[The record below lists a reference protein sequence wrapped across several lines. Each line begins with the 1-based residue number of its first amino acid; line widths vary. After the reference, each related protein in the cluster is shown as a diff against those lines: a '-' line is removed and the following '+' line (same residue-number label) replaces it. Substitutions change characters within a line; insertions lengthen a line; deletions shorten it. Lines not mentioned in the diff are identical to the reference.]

1 MNFYQMNNLKII
13 FFGTP
18 DFSLDTLKYLH
29 NSNHKLIS
37 VVSSA
42 DKKSG
47 RGLKIK
53 YSPVKNYCIQNQIS
67 LLQPENLKCID
78 FQNDLKNLKADLYVI
93 VAFKFL
99 PKEVW
104 SIPKMGSIN
113 IHASLLPNLRGA
125 APINWSLIYG
135 HNKTGLT
142 SFFLDENIDTE
153 RFTSIDI
160 RIYDLEKDIKNLTLQ
175 FEEILFKLD
184 DISNNMADLESEL
197 ILKLEKSNIESKKEN
212 IENYQDTT
220 EEDLEIK
227 EKNTLG
233 KIVISDN
240 IDAEND
246 KDSSDLNIEKEKNSL
261 LKELSSLN
269 PEEQMQYALDQMMK
283 KNYNDSKNIL
293 DDFIKNFPENQLSGS
308 AHFWLG
314 KIYLFE
320 TNYRKAAIVFGE
332 GVQKFP
338 NSIKAP
344 EMYYELAKSLKE
356 MDKISESCKTLAL
369 LAQNYEGNKFTKD
382 PEKIKDKLN
391 CD

>member
-1 MNFYQMNNLKII
+1 MKYISLFLILFILTINFNKSFAEDALTIKQQLDRIMEEVKDLNKAVFNKSFDNEKLN
-13 FFGTP
+13 
-18 DFSLDTLKYLH
+18 SLDE
-29 NSNHKLIS
+29 S
-37 VVSSA
+37 
-42 DKKSG
+42 
-47 RGLKIK
+47 
-53 YSPVKNYCIQNQIS
+53 
-67 LLQPENLKCID
+67 
-78 FQNDLKNLKADLYVI
+78 
-93 VAFKFL
+93 
-99 PKEVW
+99 
-104 SIPKMGSIN
+104 
-113 IHASLLPNLRGA
+113 
-125 APINWSLIYG
+125 
-135 HNKTGLT
+135 
-142 SFFLDENIDTE
+142 IDTE

-184 DISNNMADLESEL
+184 DISNDMADLESEL

-220 EEDLEIK
+220 EEDLEIE

-240 IDAEND
+240 NKAEND

-369 LAQNYEGNKFTKD
+369 LAKNYEGNKFTKD

>member
-1 MNFYQMNNLKII
+1 M
-13 FFGTP
+13 
-18 DFSLDTLKYLH
+18 KY
-29 NSNHKLIS
+29 
-37 VVSSA
+37 
-42 DKKSG
+42 
-47 RGLKIK
+47 
-53 YSPVKNYCIQNQIS
+53 IS
-67 LLQPENLKCID
+67 LLLILFILIINFNKSFAEDALTIKQQLDRIMEEVK
-78 FQNDLKNLKADLYVI
+78 DLNKAV
-93 VAFKFL
+93 F
-99 PKEVW
+99 
-104 SIPKMGSIN
+104 
-113 IHASLLPNLRGA
+113 
-125 APINWSLIYG
+125 
-135 HNKTGLT
+135 NK
-142 SFFLDENIDTE
+142 SFDNKKLNSLDESIDTE

-184 DISNNMADLESEL
+184 DISNDMTDLESEL

-220 EEDLEIK
+220 EEDLEIE

-240 IDAEND
+240 NKAEND
-246 KDSSDLNIEKEKNSL
+246 KDSSDLNVEKEKNSL

-293 DDFIKNFPENQLSGS
+293 DYFIKNFPENQLSGS

>member
-1 MNFYQMNNLKII
+1 MKYISLFLILFILTINFNKSFAEDALTIKQQLDRIMEEVKDLNKAVFNKSFDNKKLN
-13 FFGTP
+13 
-18 DFSLDTLKYLH
+18 SLDE
-29 NSNHKLIS
+29 S
-37 VVSSA
+37 
-42 DKKSG
+42 
-47 RGLKIK
+47 
-53 YSPVKNYCIQNQIS
+53 
-67 LLQPENLKCID
+67 
-78 FQNDLKNLKADLYVI
+78 
-93 VAFKFL
+93 
-99 PKEVW
+99 
-104 SIPKMGSIN
+104 
-113 IHASLLPNLRGA
+113 
-125 APINWSLIYG
+125 
-135 HNKTGLT
+135 
-142 SFFLDENIDTE
+142 IDTE

-184 DISNNMADLESEL
+184 DISNDMADLESEL
-197 ILKLEKSNIESKKEN
+197 ISKLEKNNIESKKEN

-220 EEDLEIK
+220 EEDLEIE

-240 IDAEND
+240 NKAEND
-246 KDSSDLNIEKEKNSL
+246 KDSSDLNVEKEKNSL

-293 DDFIKNFPENQLSGS
+293 DEFIKNFPENQLSGS

>member
-1 MNFYQMNNLKII
+1 MKYISLFLLLFILTINLNKSFAEDALTIKQQLDRI
-13 FFGTP
+13 MEEVKDLNKAVFNKSF
-18 DFSLDTLKYLH
+18 DNEKLNSLDE
-29 NSNHKLIS
+29 
-37 VVSSA
+37 
-42 DKKSG
+42 G
-47 RGLKIK
+47 
-53 YSPVKNYCIQNQIS
+53 
-67 LLQPENLKCID
+67 ID
-78 FQNDLKNLKADLYVI
+78 A
-93 VAFKFL
+93 
-99 PKEVW
+99 
-104 SIPKMGSIN
+104 
-113 IHASLLPNLRGA
+113 
-125 APINWSLIYG
+125 
-135 HNKTGLT
+135 
-142 SFFLDENIDTE
+142 E

-184 DISNNMADLESEL
+184 DISNDMVDLESKL
-197 ILKLEKSNIESKKEN
+197 ISKLEKINTEPRKEN
-212 IENYQDTT
+212 IENNKATT
-220 EEDLEIK
+220 EEDLEIE

-233 KIVISDN
+233 KIVISDDN
-240 IDAEND
+240 TKNVKEP
-246 KDSSDLNIEKEKNSL
+246 SDLNVEKEKNSL
-261 LKELSSLN
+261 LQEVSNLK

-293 DDFIKNFPENQLSGS
+293 DHFIENFPENQLSGS

-356 MDKISESCKTLAL
+356 MDKIPESCKTLTL
-369 LAQNYEGNKFTKD
+369 LEQNYEGNKFTKD

>member
-1 MNFYQMNNLKII
+1 M
-13 FFGTP
+13 
-18 DFSLDTLKYLH
+18 KY
-29 NSNHKLIS
+29 
-37 VVSSA
+37 
-42 DKKSG
+42 
-47 RGLKIK
+47 
-53 YSPVKNYCIQNQIS
+53 IS
-67 LLQPENLKCID
+67 LLLILFILTINFNKSFAEDALTIKQQLDRIMEEVK
-78 FQNDLKNLKADLYVI
+78 DLNKAV
-93 VAFKFL
+93 F
-99 PKEVW
+99 
-104 SIPKMGSIN
+104 
-113 IHASLLPNLRGA
+113 
-125 APINWSLIYG
+125 
-135 HNKTGLT
+135 NK
-142 SFFLDENIDTE
+142 SFDNKKLNSLDESIDTE

-184 DISNNMADLESEL
+184 DISNDMADLESEL
-197 ILKLEKSNIESKKEN
+197 IIKLEKSNIESKKEN

-240 IDAEND
+240 NDAEND

-293 DDFIKNFPENQLSGS
+293 DEFIKNFPENQLSGS

>member
-1 MNFYQMNNLKII
+1 M
-13 FFGTP
+13 
-18 DFSLDTLKYLH
+18 KY
-29 NSNHKLIS
+29 
-37 VVSSA
+37 
-42 DKKSG
+42 
-47 RGLKIK
+47 
-53 YSPVKNYCIQNQIS
+53 IS
-67 LLQPENLKCID
+67 LLLILFILTINFNKSFAEDALTIKQQLDRIMEEVK
-78 FQNDLKNLKADLYVI
+78 DLNKAV
-93 VAFKFL
+93 F
-99 PKEVW
+99 
-104 SIPKMGSIN
+104 
-113 IHASLLPNLRGA
+113 
-125 APINWSLIYG
+125 
-135 HNKTGLT
+135 NKTFDNEKLN
-142 SFFLDENIDTE
+142 SLDESIDTE

-184 DISNNMADLESEL
+184 DISNDMADLESEL
-197 ILKLEKSNIESKKEN
+197 ISKLEKSNIESKKEN

-220 EEDLEIK
+220 EEVLEIE

-240 IDAEND
+240 NKAEND
-246 KDSSDLNIEKEKNSL
+246 KDSSDLNVVKEKNSL

-293 DDFIKNFPENQLSGS
+293 DEFIKNFPENQLSGS

-369 LAQNYEGNKFTKD
+369 LAKNYEGNKFTKD

>member
-1 MNFYQMNNLKII
+1 MKYISLFLLLFILTINLNKSFAEDALTIKQQLDRI
-13 FFGTP
+13 TEEIKDLNKAVFNKSF
-18 DFSLDTLKYLH
+18 DNEKLNSLDE
-29 NSNHKLIS
+29 S
-37 VVSSA
+37 
-42 DKKSG
+42 
-47 RGLKIK
+47 
-53 YSPVKNYCIQNQIS
+53 
-67 LLQPENLKCID
+67 ID
-78 FQNDLKNLKADLYVI
+78 A
-93 VAFKFL
+93 
-99 PKEVW
+99 
-104 SIPKMGSIN
+104 
-113 IHASLLPNLRGA
+113 
-125 APINWSLIYG
+125 
-135 HNKTGLT
+135 
-142 SFFLDENIDTE
+142 E

-184 DISNNMADLESEL
+184 DISNDMIDLESKL
-197 ILKLEKSNIESKKEN
+197 ISKFEKNNIEPRKEN
-212 IENYQDTT
+212 IENNTATT
-220 EEDLEIK
+220 DEDLEIE

-233 KIVISDN
+233 KIVISDDN
-240 IDAEND
+240 TKNVKEPSN
-246 KDSSDLNIEKEKNSL
+246 LNVEKEKNSL
-261 LKELSSLN
+261 LQEVSNLK
-269 PEEQMQYALDQMMK
+269 PEEQMQYALNQMMK

-293 DDFIKNFPENQLSGS
+293 NHFIENFPENQLSGS

-356 MDKISESCKTLAL
+356 MDKIPESCKTLTL
-369 LAQNYEGNKFTKD
+369 LEKNYVGSKFTKD

>member
-1 MNFYQMNNLKII
+1 MKYILLFLLLFILTINLNKSFAEDALTINQQLDRI
-13 FFGTP
+13 MEEVKDLNKAVFNKSF
-18 DFSLDTLKYLH
+18 DNEKLNSLDE
-29 NSNHKLIS
+29 S
-37 VVSSA
+37 
-42 DKKSG
+42 
-47 RGLKIK
+47 
-53 YSPVKNYCIQNQIS
+53 
-67 LLQPENLKCID
+67 ID
-78 FQNDLKNLKADLYVI
+78 A
-93 VAFKFL
+93 
-99 PKEVW
+99 
-104 SIPKMGSIN
+104 
-113 IHASLLPNLRGA
+113 
-125 APINWSLIYG
+125 
-135 HNKTGLT
+135 
-142 SFFLDENIDTE
+142 E

-184 DISNNMADLESEL
+184 DISDDMVDLESKL
-197 ILKLEKSNIESKKEN
+197 ISKFEKNNIELRKEN
-212 IENYQDTT
+212 IENNIATID
-220 EEDLEIK
+220 EDLEIE

-233 KIVISDN
+233 KIVISDDN
-240 IDAEND
+240 TKNVKEPSN
-246 KDSSDLNIEKEKNSL
+246 LNVEKEKNSL
-261 LKELSSLN
+261 LQEVSNLK

-293 DDFIKNFPENQLSGS
+293 DHFIENFPENQLSGS

-356 MDKISESCKTLAL
+356 MNKIPESCKTLTL
-369 LAQNYEGNKFTKD
+369 LEQNYEGNKFTKD

>member
-1 MNFYQMNNLKII
+1 MKYISLFLLLFILTINLNKSFAEDALTIKQQLDRVMEEVKDLNKAV
-13 FFGTP
+13 FNKSF
-18 DFSLDTLKYLH
+18 DNEKLNSLDE
-29 NSNHKLIS
+29 S
-37 VVSSA
+37 
-42 DKKSG
+42 
-47 RGLKIK
+47 
-53 YSPVKNYCIQNQIS
+53 
-67 LLQPENLKCID
+67 ID
-78 FQNDLKNLKADLYVI
+78 A
-93 VAFKFL
+93 
-99 PKEVW
+99 
-104 SIPKMGSIN
+104 
-113 IHASLLPNLRGA
+113 
-125 APINWSLIYG
+125 
-135 HNKTGLT
+135 
-142 SFFLDENIDTE
+142 E

-184 DISNNMADLESEL
+184 DISNDMVDLESKL
-197 ILKLEKSNIESKKEN
+197 ISKFEKSNIEPRKEN
-212 IENYQDTT
+212 IENNKATT
-220 EEDLEIK
+220 DEDLEIE

-233 KIVISDN
+233 KIVISDDN
-240 IDAEND
+240 TKNVKEP
-246 KDSSDLNIEKEKNSL
+246 SELNVEKEKNSL
-261 LKELSSLN
+261 LQEVSNLK

-293 DDFIKNFPENQLSGS
+293 DNFIENFPENQLSGS

-356 MDKISESCKTLAL
+356 MDKIPESCKTLTL
-369 LAQNYEGNKFTKD
+369 LEQNYEGNKFTKD

>member
-1 MNFYQMNNLKII
+1 MKYISLFLLLFILTINLNKLFAEDSLTIKQQLDRVMEEVKDLNKAV
-13 FFGTP
+13 FNKSF
-18 DFSLDTLKYLH
+18 DNEKLNSLDE
-29 NSNHKLIS
+29 S
-37 VVSSA
+37 
-42 DKKSG
+42 
-47 RGLKIK
+47 
-53 YSPVKNYCIQNQIS
+53 
-67 LLQPENLKCID
+67 ID
-78 FQNDLKNLKADLYVI
+78 A
-93 VAFKFL
+93 
-99 PKEVW
+99 
-104 SIPKMGSIN
+104 
-113 IHASLLPNLRGA
+113 
-125 APINWSLIYG
+125 
-135 HNKTGLT
+135 
-142 SFFLDENIDTE
+142 E

-184 DISNNMADLESEL
+184 DISKDMVDLESKF
-197 ILKLEKSNIESKKEN
+197 ISKLEKINIEPRKEN
-212 IENYQDTT
+212 IENNKAATD
-220 EEDLEIK
+220 EDLEIE

-233 KIVISDN
+233 KIVISDDN
-240 IDAEND
+240 AKNVKEP
-246 KDSSDLNIEKEKNSL
+246 SDLNVAKEKNSL
-261 LKELSSLN
+261 LQEVSNLK

-283 KNYNDSKNIL
+283 KNYNDSKNVL
-293 DDFIKNFPENQLSGS
+293 YHFIQNFPENQLSGS

-356 MDKISESCKTLAL
+356 MDKIPESCKTLTSL
-369 LAQNYEGNKFTKD
+369 EQNYEGNKFTKD

>member
-1 MNFYQMNNLKII
+1 MKYISLSLLLFVLTINLNKSFAEDALTIKQQLDRI
-13 FFGTP
+13 MEEVKDLNKAVFNKSF
-18 DFSLDTLKYLH
+18 DNEKLNSLDE
-29 NSNHKLIS
+29 S
-37 VVSSA
+37 
-42 DKKSG
+42 
-47 RGLKIK
+47 
-53 YSPVKNYCIQNQIS
+53 
-67 LLQPENLKCID
+67 ID
-78 FQNDLKNLKADLYVI
+78 A
-93 VAFKFL
+93 
-99 PKEVW
+99 
-104 SIPKMGSIN
+104 
-113 IHASLLPNLRGA
+113 
-125 APINWSLIYG
+125 
-135 HNKTGLT
+135 
-142 SFFLDENIDTE
+142 E

-184 DISNNMADLESEL
+184 DISDDMVDLESKL
-197 ILKLEKSNIESKKEN
+197 ISKFEKNNIEPKKEN
-212 IENYQDTT
+212 IENNTT
-220 EEDLEIK
+220 SIDEGLEIE

-233 KIVISDN
+233 KIVISDDN
-240 IDAEND
+240 TKNVKEPSN
-246 KDSSDLNIEKEKNSL
+246 LNVEKEKNSL
-261 LKELSSLN
+261 LQEVSNLK

-293 DDFIKNFPENQLSGS
+293 DHFIENFPENQLSGS

-356 MDKISESCKTLAL
+356 MDKIPESCKTLTL
-369 LAQNYEGNKFTKD
+369 LEQNYEGNKFTKD

>member
-1 MNFYQMNNLKII
+1 MKYISLFLVLFILTINLNKSFAEDALTIKQQLDRVMEEVKDLNKAV
-13 FFGTP
+13 FNKSF
-18 DFSLDTLKYLH
+18 DNEKLNSLDE
-29 NSNHKLIS
+29 S
-37 VVSSA
+37 
-42 DKKSG
+42 
-47 RGLKIK
+47 
-53 YSPVKNYCIQNQIS
+53 
-67 LLQPENLKCID
+67 ID
-78 FQNDLKNLKADLYVI
+78 A
-93 VAFKFL
+93 
-99 PKEVW
+99 
-104 SIPKMGSIN
+104 
-113 IHASLLPNLRGA
+113 
-125 APINWSLIYG
+125 
-135 HNKTGLT
+135 
-142 SFFLDENIDTE
+142 E

-184 DISNNMADLESEL
+184 DISNDMVDLESKL
-197 ILKLEKSNIESKKEN
+197 ISKFEKSNIEPRKEN
-212 IENYQDTT
+212 IENNKAATD
-220 EEDLEIK
+220 EGLEIE

-233 KIVISDN
+233 KIVISDDN
-240 IDAEND
+240 TKNVKEP
-246 KDSSDLNIEKEKNSL
+246 SELNVEKEKNSL
-261 LKELSSLN
+261 LQEVSNLK

-293 DDFIKNFPENQLSGS
+293 DHFIENFPENQLSGS

-356 MDKISESCKTLAL
+356 MDKIPESCKTLTL
-369 LAQNYEGNKFTKD
+369 LEQNYEGNKFTKD

>member
-1 MNFYQMNNLKII
+1 M
-13 FFGTP
+13 
-18 DFSLDTLKYLH
+18 KY
-29 NSNHKLIS
+29 
-37 VVSSA
+37 
-42 DKKSG
+42 
-47 RGLKIK
+47 
-53 YSPVKNYCIQNQIS
+53 IS
-67 LLQPENLKCID
+67 LLLILFILTINFNKSFAEDALTIKQQLDRIMEEVK
-78 FQNDLKNLKADLYVI
+78 DLNKAV
-93 VAFKFL
+93 F
-99 PKEVW
+99 
-104 SIPKMGSIN
+104 
-113 IHASLLPNLRGA
+113 
-125 APINWSLIYG
+125 
-135 HNKTGLT
+135 NK
-142 SFFLDENIDTE
+142 SFDNEKLNSLDESIDTE

-184 DISNNMADLESEL
+184 DISNDMADLESEL

-212 IENYQDTT
+212 IENYQDSTD
-220 EEDLEIK
+220 EDLEIE

-293 DDFIKNFPENQLSGS
+293 DEFIKNFPENQLSGS

>member
-1 MNFYQMNNLKII
+1 MRYISLFLILFIFTINFNKSFAEDALTIKQQLDRIMEEVKDLNKAVFNKSFDNEKLN
-13 FFGTP
+13 
-18 DFSLDTLKYLH
+18 SLDE
-29 NSNHKLIS
+29 S
-37 VVSSA
+37 
-42 DKKSG
+42 
-47 RGLKIK
+47 
-53 YSPVKNYCIQNQIS
+53 
-67 LLQPENLKCID
+67 
-78 FQNDLKNLKADLYVI
+78 
-93 VAFKFL
+93 
-99 PKEVW
+99 
-104 SIPKMGSIN
+104 
-113 IHASLLPNLRGA
+113 
-125 APINWSLIYG
+125 
-135 HNKTGLT
+135 
-142 SFFLDENIDTE
+142 IDTE

-184 DISNNMADLESEL
+184 DISNDMADLESEL
-197 ILKLEKSNIESKKEN
+197 ILKLEKNNIESKKEN

-220 EEDLEIK
+220 EEVLEIE

-233 KIVISDN
+233 KIVISDDN
-240 IDAEND
+240 TKNVKEP
-246 KDSSDLNIEKEKNSL
+246 SDLNVEKKKNSL
-261 LKELSSLN
+261 LQELSSLN

-283 KNYNDSKNIL
+283 KNYNVSKNIFEQL
-293 DDFIKNFPENQLSGS
+293 IKNFPENQLSGS

-356 MDKISESCKTLAL
+356 MNKVSESCKTLAL
-369 LAQNYEGNKFTKD
+369 LEENYEGNKFTKD

>member
-1 MNFYQMNNLKII
+1 MRYISLFLILFIFTINFNKSFAEDALTIKQQLDRIMEEVKDLNKAVFNKSFDNEKLN
-13 FFGTP
+13 
-18 DFSLDTLKYLH
+18 SLDE
-29 NSNHKLIS
+29 S
-37 VVSSA
+37 
-42 DKKSG
+42 
-47 RGLKIK
+47 
-53 YSPVKNYCIQNQIS
+53 
-67 LLQPENLKCID
+67 
-78 FQNDLKNLKADLYVI
+78 
-93 VAFKFL
+93 
-99 PKEVW
+99 
-104 SIPKMGSIN
+104 
-113 IHASLLPNLRGA
+113 
-125 APINWSLIYG
+125 
-135 HNKTGLT
+135 
-142 SFFLDENIDTE
+142 IDTE

-184 DISNNMADLESEL
+184 DISNDMTDLESEL
-197 ILKLEKSNIESKKEN
+197 TLKLEKNNIESKKEN

-220 EEDLEIK
+220 EEDLEIE

-240 IDAEND
+240 NKAEND
-246 KDSSDLNIEKEKNSL
+246 NDTSDLNVEKEKNSS

-293 DDFIKNFPENQLSGS
+293 DEFIKNFPENQLSGS

-369 LAQNYEGNKFTKD
+369 LAKNYEGNKFTKD

>member
-1 MNFYQMNNLKII
+1 M
-13 FFGTP
+13 
-18 DFSLDTLKYLH
+18 KY
-29 NSNHKLIS
+29 
-37 VVSSA
+37 
-42 DKKSG
+42 
-47 RGLKIK
+47 
-53 YSPVKNYCIQNQIS
+53 IS
-67 LLQPENLKCID
+67 LFLILFILTINFNKLFAEDALTIKQQLDRIMEEVK
-78 FQNDLKNLKADLYVI
+78 DLNKAVFNKSFDNEKL
-93 VAFKFL
+93 
-99 PKEVW
+99 
-104 SIPKMGSIN
+104 N
-113 IHASLLPNLRGA
+113 SLEE
-125 APINWSLIYG
+125 S
-135 HNKTGLT
+135 
-142 SFFLDENIDTE
+142 IDTE

-184 DISNNMADLESEL
+184 DISNDMVDLESEL
-197 ILKLEKSNIESKKEN
+197 ILKLEKNNIESKKEN

-220 EEDLEIK
+220 EEDLEIE

-240 IDAEND
+240 NKAEND
-246 KDSSDLNIEKEKNSL
+246 KDTSDLNVEKEKNSS

-293 DDFIKNFPENQLSGS
+293 EEFIKNFPENQLSGS

-369 LAQNYEGNKFTKD
+369 LAKNYEGNKFTKD

>member
-1 MNFYQMNNLKII
+1 M
-13 FFGTP
+13 
-18 DFSLDTLKYLH
+18 KY
-29 NSNHKLIS
+29 
-37 VVSSA
+37 
-42 DKKSG
+42 
-47 RGLKIK
+47 
-53 YSPVKNYCIQNQIS
+53 IS
-67 LLQPENLKCID
+67 LLLILFILTINFNKSFAEDALTIKQQLDRIMEEVK
-78 FQNDLKNLKADLYVI
+78 DLNKAV
-93 VAFKFL
+93 F
-99 PKEVW
+99 
-104 SIPKMGSIN
+104 
-113 IHASLLPNLRGA
+113 
-125 APINWSLIYG
+125 
-135 HNKTGLT
+135 NK
-142 SFFLDENIDTE
+142 SFDNEKLNSLDESIDTE

-184 DISNNMADLESEL
+184 DISNDMADLESEL

-246 KDSSDLNIEKEKNSL
+246 KDSSDLNIENEKNSL

-369 LAQNYEGNKFTKD
+369 LAKNYEGNKFTKD

>member
-1 MNFYQMNNLKII
+1 MKYISLFLLLFILTINLNKSFAEDALTIKQQLDRVMEEVKDLNKAV
-13 FFGTP
+13 FNKSF
-18 DFSLDTLKYLH
+18 DNEKLNSLDE
-29 NSNHKLIS
+29 S
-37 VVSSA
+37 
-42 DKKSG
+42 
-47 RGLKIK
+47 
-53 YSPVKNYCIQNQIS
+53 
-67 LLQPENLKCID
+67 ID
-78 FQNDLKNLKADLYVI
+78 A
-93 VAFKFL
+93 
-99 PKEVW
+99 
-104 SIPKMGSIN
+104 
-113 IHASLLPNLRGA
+113 
-125 APINWSLIYG
+125 
-135 HNKTGLT
+135 
-142 SFFLDENIDTE
+142 E

-184 DISNNMADLESEL
+184 DISNDMVDLESKL
-197 ILKLEKSNIESKKEN
+197 ISKFEKNNIEPKKEN
-212 IENYQDTT
+212 IENNKAVTD
-220 EEDLEIK
+220 EDLKIE

-233 KIVISDN
+233 KIVISDDN
-240 IDAEND
+240 TKNVKEP
-246 KDSSDLNIEKEKNSL
+246 SELSVEKEKNSL
-261 LKELSSLN
+261 LQEVSNLK

-293 DDFIKNFPENQLSGS
+293 DHFIENFPENQLSGS

-356 MDKISESCKTLAL
+356 MDKIPESCKTLTL
-369 LAQNYEGNKFTKD
+369 LEQNYEGNKFTKD

>member
-1 MNFYQMNNLKII
+1 M
-13 FFGTP
+13 
-18 DFSLDTLKYLH
+18 KY
-29 NSNHKLIS
+29 
-37 VVSSA
+37 
-42 DKKSG
+42 
-47 RGLKIK
+47 
-53 YSPVKNYCIQNQIS
+53 IS
-67 LLQPENLKCID
+67 LLLILFILTINFNKSFAEDALTIKQQLDRIMEEVK
-78 FQNDLKNLKADLYVI
+78 DLNKAV
-93 VAFKFL
+93 F
-99 PKEVW
+99 
-104 SIPKMGSIN
+104 
-113 IHASLLPNLRGA
+113 
-125 APINWSLIYG
+125 
-135 HNKTGLT
+135 NK
-142 SFFLDENIDTE
+142 SFDNEKLNSLDESIDTE

-184 DISNNMADLESEL
+184 DISNDMADLESEL

-220 EEDLEIK
+220 EEDLEIE

-240 IDAEND
+240 NKVQND
-246 KDSSDLNIEKEKNSL
+246 KDSSDLNVEKEKDSL
-261 LKELSSLN
+261 LKELSRLN

-293 DDFIKNFPENQLSGS
+293 DEFIKNFPENQLSGS

-320 TNYRKAAIVFGE
+320 TNYRKAAIIFGE